1 MKEFLK
7 YFPIKIRQALEE
19 IEFEKVEEIRIRN
32 GRNIRL
38 KYSTNEKNLDVI
50 VSTEDIL
57 RILQAI
63 CENSIYSY
71 QNKIAEGFVTIKGG
85 HRVGICGTAVI
96 ENEKVINISH
106 IFSLNFRIAKEVKG
120 CSKELKKIV
129 YENGEIFNTIILS
142 PPGKGKTTILRDLI
156 RELSK
161 EKNIGIVDERNEI
174 CSMYNGVPQKDIG
187 EKVDI
192 LENVSKNIGLKM
204 LVRTMAPEI
213 VVADEIGTEEDI
225 KAIHYA
231 ISSGV
236 KGIFTAH
243 GNNIEEV
250 KQNPILNKLFEQNL
264 IQKIVFLDEKERGR
278 IKDVYIVSGG
288 KVKNDLYKIRN

>member
-213 VVADEIGTEEDI
+213 VVADEIGTEDDI

>member
-63 CENSIYSY
+63 CDNSIYSY

-213 VVADEIGTEEDI
+213 VVADEIGTEDDI

>member
-38 KYSTNEKNLDVI
+38 KYSTNEKILDVI

-192 LENVSKNIGLKM
+192 LENVSKI
-204 LVRTMAPEI
+204 LV
-213 VVADEIGTEEDI
+213 
-225 KAIHYA
+225 
-231 ISSGV
+231 
-236 KGIFTAH
+236 
-243 GNNIEEV
+243 
-250 KQNPILNKLFEQNL
+250 
-264 IQKIVFLDEKERGR
+264 
-278 IKDVYIVSGG
+278 
-288 KVKNDLYKIRN
+288 